1 VRDIGKPTWNGNSLH
16 TFFVLAEDGSAEEL
30 QKKLPALLKKYQDPK
45 GYAKLSVQ
53 KMNIYRT
60 PILKLTFNPE

>member
-45 GYAKLSVQ
+45 GYANYPFKDEYF
-53 KMNIYRT
+53 IEPY
-60 PILKLTFNPE
+60 LKLTFNPE